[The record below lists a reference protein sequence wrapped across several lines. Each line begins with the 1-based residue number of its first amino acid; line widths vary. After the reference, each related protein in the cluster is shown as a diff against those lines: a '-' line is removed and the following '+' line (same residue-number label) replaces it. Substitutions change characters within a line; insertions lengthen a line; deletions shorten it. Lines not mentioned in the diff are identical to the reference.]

1 MATFRIIRQPADGRF
16 VRGKMYRVDEH
27 GNIGFMPM
35 CSTLENAE
43 YLIPEGTYPVVV
55 NRSPK
60 FKRPLP
66 LLEQVP
72 NRTGIRIHRGIH
84 PKHSKGCI
92 LVTPAWEHYLTEE
105 WLALQAHHENIKI
118 QIINEKN

>member
-1 MATFRIIRQPADGRF
+1 MATFRIVRQLADGKF

-35 CSTLENAE
+35 CNTLENSE
-43 YLIPEGTYPVVV
+43 YLIPEGTYTVVV

-66 LLEQVP
+66 LLEHVP
-72 NRTGIRIHRGIH
+72 NRTGIRIHRGSH

-92 LVTPAWEHYLTEE
+92 LVSAEDEQKLTAR
-105 WLALQAHHENIKI
+105 WLNEQRDHQEIKLEI
-118 QIINEKN
+118 V